1 MLFRPQGDGFRLL
14 ETVFVVIGTL
24 VGAIIIITFAT
35 TKSDTED
42 TTVKVVENKPVEEN
56 VQPVAEVKVAENNTA
71 TDNNSEEN
79 SLISGEKISQVNCI
93 LCHGAGV
100 MGAPKIGDAAQWE
113 ARIAQGKDK
122 LIDHAIKG
130 INMMPAK
137 GGNAALS
144 DEEVAA
150 AVIWMANQSGGS
162 L

>member
-1 MLFRPQGDGFRLL
+1 MSKQSELKSLL
-14 ETVFVVIGTL
+14 ETIFVVIGTL

-42 TTVKVVENKPVEEN
+42 STVKVVENKPVEEN

>member
-1 MLFRPQGDGFRLL
+1 MSKQSELRSLL
-14 ETVFVVIGTL
+14 ETILVVIGTF
-24 VGAIIIITFAT
+24 VGAIIIITLAS
-35 TKSDTED
+35 TKSDSED
-42 TTVKVVENKPVEEN
+42 APVNVVENKPVEEN
-56 VQPVAEVKVAENNTA
+56 VQPVAEVKVAENNTSSS
-71 TDNNSEEN
+71 NNSQDN

-113 ARIAQGKDK
+113 ARIAQGKET
-122 LIDHAIKG
+122 LVNNAIKG
-130 INMMPAK
+130 IRMMPAK

>member
-1 MLFRPQGDGFRLL
+1 MSKQSELRSLL

>member
-1 MLFRPQGDGFRLL
+1 MSKQSELKSLL
-14 ETVFVVIGTL
+14 ETIFVVIGTL

-42 TTVKVVENKPVEEN
+42 ATVKVVENKPVEEN
-56 VQPVAEVKVAENNTA
+56 VQPVAEVKVAENNTV

>member
-1 MLFRPQGDGFRLL
+1 MSKQSQLRSLL
-14 ETVFVVIGTL
+14 ETIFVVIGTL

-56 VQPVAEVKVAENNTA
+56 VQPVAEVKVAENKTA

>member
-1 MLFRPQGDGFRLL
+1 MSKQSELRSLL

-24 VGAIIIITFAT
+24 LGAIIIITFAT

-144 DEEVAA
+144 DDEVAA

>member
-1 MLFRPQGDGFRLL
+1 MSKQSGIKSLL

-35 TKSDTED
+35 TKSK
-42 TTVKVVENKPVEEN
+42 TVDEPAKVVEKTQVEEK
-56 VQPVAEVKVAENNTA
+56 VQPVAQVKVADNSAPQENA
-71 TDNNSEEN
+71 I
-79 SLISGEKISQVNCI
+79 ISGEKISQVNCI

-100 MGAPKIGDAAQWE
+100 MGAPKIGDATQWE
-113 ARIAQGKDK
+113 ARIAQGKEK
-122 LIDHAIKG
+122 LINHAIQG

-137 GGNAALS
+137 GGNSALS

-150 AVIWMANQSGGS
+150 AVIWMANESGGS

>member
-1 MLFRPQGDGFRLL
+1 MSKQSELRSLL

-24 VGAIIIITFAT
+24 LGAIIIITFAT

>member
-1 MLFRPQGDGFRLL
+1 MSKQSELRSLL

-56 VQPVAEVKVAENNTA
+56 VQPVAEVKVAENNA
-71 TDNNSEEN
+71 VTDNNSEEN

>member
-1 MLFRPQGDGFRLL
+1 MSKQSELRSLL

-113 ARIAQGKDK
+113 ARIAQGKVK

>member
-1 MLFRPQGDGFRLL
+1 MSKQSELRSLL

-71 TDNNSEEN
+71 SDNNSEEN

>member
-1 MLFRPQGDGFRLL
+1 MSKQSELRSLL

-42 TTVKVVENKPVEEN
+42 TAVKVVENKPVEEN

-122 LIDHAIKG
+122 LVDHAIKG

>member
-1 MLFRPQGDGFRLL
+1 MSKQSELKSLL
-14 ETVFVVIGTL
+14 ETIFVVIGTL

-42 TTVKVVENKPVEEN
+42 TAVKVVENKPVEEN
-56 VQPVAEVKVAENNTA
+56 VQPVAEVKVAENKTA

>member
-1 MLFRPQGDGFRLL
+1 MSKQSELRSVL

-35 TKSDTED
+35 TKSDSED
-42 TTVKVVENKPVEEN
+42 TSVNVVENKPVEEN
-56 VQPVAEVKVAENNTA
+56 VQPVAEVKIAESSTP
-71 TDNNSEEN
+71 TDNNSQEN

-93 LCHGAGV
+93 LCHGSGV

-122 LIDHAIKG
+122 LIEHAIKG

>member
-1 MLFRPQGDGFRLL
+1 MSKQSELRSVL

-35 TKSDTED
+35 TKSDSED
-42 TTVKVVENKPVEEN
+42 TSVNVVENKPVEEN
-56 VQPVAEVKVAENNTA
+56 VQPVAEVKIAESSTP
-71 TDNNSEEN
+71 TDNNSQEN

-93 LCHGAGV
+93 LCHGSGV

-122 LIDHAIKG
+122 LIEHAIKG

-150 AVIWMANQSGGS
+150 AG
-162 L
+162 

>member
-1 MLFRPQGDGFRLL
+1 MSKQSGIKSLL
-14 ETVFVVIGTL
+14 ETVFVVVGTL

-35 TKSDTED
+35 TKSK
-42 TTVKVVENKPVEEN
+42 TVDEPAKVVEKTQVEEK
-56 VQPVAEVKVAENNTA
+56 VQPVAQVKVAENSA
-71 TDNNSEEN
+71 PQEN
-79 SLISGEKISQVNCI
+79 AIISGEKISQVNCI

-100 MGAPKIGDAAQWE
+100 MGAPKIGDATQWE
-113 ARIAQGKDK
+113 ARIAQGKEK
-122 LIDHAIKG
+122 LINHAIQG

-150 AVIWMANQSGGS
+150 AVIWMANESGGS

>member
-1 MLFRPQGDGFRLL
+1 MSKQSELKSLL
-14 ETVFVVIGTL
+14 ETIFVVIGTL

-42 TTVKVVENKPVEEN
+42 TTVKAVENKPVEEN
-56 VQPVAEVKVAENNTA
+56 VQPVAEVKVAENNST

>member
-1 MLFRPQGDGFRLL
+1 MSKQSELRSLL

-71 TDNNSEEN
+71 TDNNSEDN

-137 GGNAALS
+137 GGNAALT

>member
-1 MLFRPQGDGFRLL
+1 MSKQSELKSLL

-56 VQPVAEVKVAENNTA
+56 VQPVADVKVAENNTA

>member
-1 MLFRPQGDGFRLL
+1 MSKQSELRSVL

-35 TKSDTED
+35 TKSDSED
-42 TTVKVVENKPVEEN
+42 TSVNVVENKPVEEN
-56 VQPVAEVKVAENNTA
+56 VQPVAEVKVAESSTP
-71 TDNNSEEN
+71 TDNNSQEN

-93 LCHGAGV
+93 LCHGSGV

-122 LIDHAIKG
+122 LIEHAIKG

>member
-1 MLFRPQGDGFRLL
+1 MSKQSELKSLL
-14 ETVFVVIGTL
+14 ETVFVVIGTF
-24 VGAIIIITFAT
+24 VGAIIIITLAT
-35 TKSDTED
+35 SKSDPIEEP
-42 TTVKVVENKPVEEN
+42 VKVVEKTQDEQNA
-56 VQPVAEVKVAENNTA
+56 QPVAEVKVAENNTP
-71 TDNNSEEN
+71 TDNNSQEK

-113 ARIAQGKDK
+113 TRIAQGKVK

-144 DEEVAA
+144 DDEVAA

>member
-1 MLFRPQGDGFRLL
+1 MSKQSELRSLL

-42 TTVKVVENKPVEEN
+42 STVKVVENKPVEEN

-144 DEEVAA
+144 DDEVAA

>member
-1 MLFRPQGDGFRLL
+1 MSKQSELKSLL
-14 ETVFVVIGTL
+14 ETIFVVIGTL

-42 TTVKVVENKPVEEN
+42 TTTVKVVENKPVEEN

>member
-1 MLFRPQGDGFRLL
+1 MSKQSELKSLL
-14 ETVFVVIGTL
+14 ETVFVVIGTF

-35 TKSDTED
+35 TKSDPVDEPA
-42 TTVKVVENKPVEEN
+42 KVAEEAQVEVN
-56 VQPVAEVKVAENNTA
+56 VQPVAEVKVAENKTS
-71 TDNNSEEN
+71 DNSSEEGT
-79 SLISGEKISQVNCI
+79 LISGEKISQVNCI

-122 LIDHAIKG
+122 LVDHAIKG
-130 INMMPAK
+130 INMMPAN
-137 GGNAALS
+137 GGNAELS

>member
-1 MLFRPQGDGFRLL
+1 MSKQSELRSLL

-56 VQPVAEVKVAENNTA
+56 VQPVAEVKVAENIST

>member
-1 MLFRPQGDGFRLL
+1 MSKQSELRSLL

-42 TTVKVVENKPVEEN
+42 TTTVKVVENKPVEEN

-100 MGAPKIGDAAQWE
+100 MGAPKIGDVAQWE

>member
-1 MLFRPQGDGFRLL
+1 MSKQSELKSLL
-14 ETVFVVIGTL
+14 ETIFVVIGTL

-144 DEEVAA
+144 DDEVAA

>member
-1 MLFRPQGDGFRLL
+1 MSKQSELRSLL

-42 TTVKVVENKPVEEN
+42 TAVKVVENKPVEEN

>member
-1 MLFRPQGDGFRLL
+1 MSKQSELRSLL

-42 TTVKVVENKPVEEN
+42 ATVKVVENKPVEEN
-56 VQPVAEVKVAENNTA
+56 VQPVAEVKVAENNST

>member
-1 MLFRPQGDGFRLL
+1 MSKQSELKSLL
-14 ETVFVVIGTL
+14 ETIFVVIGTL

-42 TTVKVVENKPVEEN
+42 STVKVVENKPVEEN
-56 VQPVAEVKVAENNTA
+56 VQPVAEVKVAENKTA

>member
-1 MLFRPQGDGFRLL
+1 MSKQSELRSLL

-56 VQPVAEVKVAENNTA
+56 VQPVAEVKVAENKTA

>member
-1 MLFRPQGDGFRLL
+1 MSKQSELRSLL

-144 DEEVAA
+144 DDEAAA

>member
-1 MLFRPQGDGFRLL
+1 MSKQSELRSLL
-14 ETVFVVIGTL
+14 ETVFVVIGTF

>member
-1 MLFRPQGDGFRLL
+1 M
-14 ETVFVVIGTL
+14 
-24 VGAIIIITFAT
+24 
-35 TKSDTED
+35 
-42 TTVKVVENKPVEEN
+42 VEKTQVEEN
-56 VQPVAEVKVAENNTA
+56 VQPVAEVKVAENNTL
-71 TDNNSEEN
+71 TDNNSQEN

-113 ARIAQGKDK
+113 TRIAQGKVK

-144 DEEVAA
+144 DAEVAA

>member
-1 MLFRPQGDGFRLL
+1 MSKQSELRSLL
-14 ETVFVVIGTL
+14 ETVFVVIGTF

-35 TKSDTED
+35 TKSDPVDEPA
-42 TTVKVVENKPVEEN
+42 KVAEEAQVEVN
-56 VQPVAEVKVAENNTA
+56 VQPVAEVKVAENKTS
-71 TDNNSEEN
+71 DNSSEEGT
-79 SLISGEKISQVNCI
+79 LISGEKISQVNCI

-122 LIDHAIKG
+122 LVDHAIKG

>member
-1 MLFRPQGDGFRLL
+1 MSKQSGIKSLL

-35 TKSDTED
+35 TKSK
-42 TTVKVVENKPVEEN
+42 TVDEPAKVVEKTQVEEK
-56 VQPVAEVKVAENNTA
+56 VQPVAQVKVAENSA
-71 TDNNSEEN
+71 PQEN
-79 SLISGEKISQVNCI
+79 AIISGEKISQVNCI

-100 MGAPKIGDAAQWE
+100 MGAPKIGDATQWE
-113 ARIAQGKDK
+113 ARIAQGKEK
-122 LIDHAIKG
+122 LINHAIQG

-150 AVIWMANQSGGS
+150 AVIWMANESGAS

>member
-1 MLFRPQGDGFRLL
+1 MSKQSELRSLL
-14 ETVFVVIGTL
+14 ETVFVVIGTF

-35 TKSDTED
+35 TKSDPVDEPA
-42 TTVKVVENKPVEEN
+42 KVAEETQVEVN
-56 VQPVAEVKVAENNTA
+56 VQPVAEVKVAENNTP
-71 TDNNSEEN
+71 TDNNSQEK

-122 LIDHAIKG
+122 LVDHAIKG